1 MLVTTNRI
9 NQLLKIN
16 KATGIATRASIN
28 SYESGFGRSE
38 MPPTITE
45 IGQMWRNGGVNLA
58 VQACKKALKE
68 WGGEYSD
75 VTHTIAVTCTDVTTP
90 GYDLHVANKLGLKND
105 VKRMLLAG
113 IGCAGGM
120 TTMRVAAEIASGATA
135 CKRPARILCFACEV
149 CTLNARCNLDETSK
163 TDPAD
168 VSVAG
173 ALFSDGASAFV
184 LCNDLG
190 MEDPEAAVFK
200 LLEWGNTTIPQTAEY
215 MGFCPSEKGR

>member
-1 MLVTTNRI
+1 MSNSI

-28 SYESGFGRSE
+28 SYESGFGRSDV
-38 MPPTITE
+38 PPSIAE
-45 IGQMWRNGGVNLA
+45 IGQMWRKGGVNLT

-75 VTHTIAVTCTDVTTP
+75 ITHTIAVTCTDATTP
-90 GYDLHVANKLGLKND
+90 GYDLHVTEKLGLSND

-120 TTMRVAAEIASGATA
+120 TTMRVAAEIASGASFR
-135 CKRPARILCFACEV
+135 KQPARILCFACEL

-163 TDPAD
+163 ISPAD

-184 LCNDLG
+184 LCNDRG
-190 MEDPEAAVFK
+190 MEDPDAAVFQ
-200 LLEWGNTTIPQTAEY
+200 LLEWGNTTIPQTAAY
-215 MGFCPSEKGR
+215 MGFCPSAKGQLVP